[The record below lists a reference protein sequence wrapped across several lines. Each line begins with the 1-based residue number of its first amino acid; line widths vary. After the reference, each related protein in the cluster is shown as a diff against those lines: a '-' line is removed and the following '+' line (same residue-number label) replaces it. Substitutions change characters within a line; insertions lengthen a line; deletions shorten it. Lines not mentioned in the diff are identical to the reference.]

1 MLDEETKTMVVMRL
15 IEKGAKCWWEGLK
28 KNVTATWRESLEEY
42 HDKSYTKFYRDQKR
56 KEFFS
61 LRQDTKTVLEYE
73 RKLRKLSLFVPEL
86 VDNEEYLSFKLQSG
100 LNFDIQEIVS
110 KSNFHTYQEALHLAL
125 KVETMLMEKRRVREK
140 ESQSER
146 SLGGNVGQ
154 ETKKRKNMASCKG
167 NKTRVGLVGSSQDQQ
182 VHKASNFA
190 PSTTLGAHPPWKTKR
205 ECGNCKKIHVGAC
218 NEPMRC
224 YCCQQVG
231 HLKRNC
237 PRLKGD
243 GGSTQA
249 LNEKRD
255 MVMTSQAQNVTPLT
269 YLRSEPTTKNNTIGV
284 HILQSQTQ
292 TQTRPNV
299 MIQEDTH
306 QNPKTIGGNLYTIKV

>member
-73 RKLRKLSLFVPEL
+73 RKLRKLSLFVLEL

-154 ETKKRKNMASCKG
+154 ETKRRKSMASCKG
-167 NKTRVGLVGSSQDQQ
+167 KKSRVGLVGSSQDQQ
-182 VHKASNFA
+182 VHKASNFT
-190 PSTTLGAHPPWKTKR
+190 PSTTLGAHSPWNPKG
-205 ECGNCKKIHVGAC
+205 ECGNFKKTHVTPC
-218 NEPMRC
+218 IEPMRC
-224 YCCQQVG
+224 YCCHQVG

-237 PRLKGD
+237 PKLKGD
-243 GGSTQA
+243 GSNTQTSTEKGDVAMTGQA
-249 LNEKRD
+249 KD
-255 MVMTSQAQNVTPLT
+255 VTSPI
-269 YLRSEPTTKNNTIGV
+269 YLKSKITTKNNTIGV

-292 TQTRPNV
+292 TQTKPNV

-306 QNPKTIGGNLYTIKV
+306 